1 MTTLSGA
8 FFAVIRRDLSIA
20 MRHRGDLLNPLFFFL
35 IVVTLVP
42 LGISPEPTRLAAM
55 APGMIWISA
64 LLATLLALDNL
75 FRADFADGSLVQ
87 LMLSSQPL
95 WLLVLAKIIAH
106 WLVTGLPVVLFSP
119 LLGLMLSLP
128 EAGFLPLLLGLVL
141 GTAVFSLLG
150 AVGAALTVALHKG
163 SVLLSLLVMPLYV
176 PVLIFGTSAVQR
188 AVDGMSYD
196 GVMAILAAVAA
207 LTLLLAPFAAAG
219 ALKVGING

>member
-1 MTTLSGA
+1 MLSLA
-8 FFAVIRRDLSIA
+8 ESFFGLIRRDLMIA
-20 MRHRGDLLNPLFFFL
+20 MRHRGDMLNPLFFFL

-42 LGISPEPTRLAAM
+42 LGISPEPSRLAVM

-75 FRADFADGSLVQ
+75 FLNDFADGSLLRLV
-87 LMLSSQPL
+87 LSPQPL
-95 WLLVLAKIIAH
+95 WLLVLAKIVAH

-119 LLGLMLSLP
+119 LLGLMLALP
-128 EAGFLPLLLGLVL
+128 EAGFLPLLAGLAL
-141 GTAVFSLLG
+141 GTALFSLIG

-188 AVDGMSYD
+188 AVDGMAYS
-196 GVMAILAAVAA
+196 GVMAILAALAA
-207 LTLLLAPFAAAG
+207 FALLVAPFAAAG

>member
-1 MTTLSGA
+1 MTTLGGA
-8 FFAVIRRDLSIA
+8 FFGVIHRDLSIA

-35 IVVTLVP
+35 IIVTLVP
-42 LGISPEPTRLAAM
+42 LGISPEPARLAAM

-75 FRADFADGSLVQ
+75 FQADFADGSLVQ
-87 LMLSSQPL
+87 LMLSPQPL
-95 WLLVLAKIIAH
+95 WLLVLAKITAH

-128 EAGFLPLLLGLVL
+128 EEGFLPLLLGLVL

-188 AVDGMSYD
+188 AVEGMSYG
-196 GVMAILAAVAA
+196 GVMAMLAAAA
-207 LTLLLAPFAAAG
+207 AFTLLVAPFAAAG

>member
-1 MTTLSGA
+1 MTSLGGA
-8 FFAVIRRDLSIA
+8 FFAVIQRDLSIA

-75 FRADFADGSLVQ
+75 FQADFADGSLVQ
-87 LMLSSQPL
+87 LMLSPEPL

-119 LLGLMLSLP
+119 LLGMILSLP
-128 EAGFLPLLLGLVL
+128 GAGFLPLLLGLAL

-188 AVDGMSYD
+188 AVDGMNYG

-207 LTLLLAPFAAAG
+207 FSLLLAPFAAAG

>member
-8 FFAVIRRDLSIA
+8 FFGVIRRDLSIA

-42 LGISPEPTRLAAM
+42 LGISPEPARLAAM

-75 FRADFADGSLVQ
+75 FQADFADGSLVQ
-87 LMLSSQPL
+87 LMLSPQPL

-128 EAGFLPLLLGLVL
+128 DEGFLPLLIGLVL

-188 AVDGMSYD
+188 AVDGMSYG
-196 GVMAILAAVAA
+196 GVMAMLAAASAFA
-207 LTLLLAPFAAAG
+207 LLVAPFAAAG

>member
-1 MTTLSGA
+1 MTSLSGA
-8 FFAVIRRDLSIA
+8 FFAVIQRDLAIA

-42 LGISPEPTRLAAM
+42 LGISPEPARLAAI

-75 FRADFADGSLVQ
+75 FQADFDDGSLVQ
-87 LMLSSQPL
+87 LMLSPQPL

-128 EAGFLPLLLGLVL
+128 QAGFLPLLLGLVL
-141 GTAVFSLLG
+141 GTAMFSLMG

-188 AVDGMSYD
+188 AVDGMNYG
-196 GVMAILAAVAA
+196 GVMAMLAAVTAFS
-207 LTLLLAPFAAAG
+207 LLLAPFAAAG